1 MIRQVIQDWTYSEVH
16 FSYGGRRDVK
26 YTVYKDGDSV
36 FQAIADIDGTPI
48 HILQLPEG
56 LALEKS
62 SFEVMLRYVL
72 VDVVNS

>member
-1 MIRQVIQDWTYSEVH
+1 MTRQVIQEWIHSEVH
-16 FSYGGRRDVK
+16 FSYGGRQDVK
-26 YTVYKDGDSV
+26 YTVYKEGDAV
-36 FQAIADIDGTPI
+36 FQAIAEIDGTPI
-48 HILQLPEG
+48 HILELPQG